1 MRPENTPHGDVAP
14 ACCPLY
20 HEAIELIGR
29 RWTGAIVEVLLQR
42 GSCRFKEISHAVP
55 LLSDRLLSERLKELE
70 LRGVVARDVAP
81 GPPLQVAYE
90 LTPMGQELE
99 PVVAALKVWAR
110 HWLADDPE
118 VSRAPARDVRAPAA
132 PPAHGTASGPHA

>member
-1 MRPENTPHGDVAP
+1 MPPEDTPHLGTAP
-14 ACCPLY
+14 ACCPLF

-55 LLSDRLLSERLKELE
+55 QLSDRLLSERLKELE
-70 LRGVVARDVAP
+70 YRGVVSRDVAP

-90 LTPMGQELE
+90 LTPMGRQLE
-99 PVVAALKVWAR
+99 PVVTALKVWAR
-110 HWLADDPE
+110 RWLAE
-118 VSRAPARDVRAPAA
+118 EAGVTAGRSRPALDRGER
-132 PPAHGTASGPHA
+132 TGPGRTGPLA